1 MKARIFL
8 LGGNAAEQDQ
18 NFDEILRRTFA
29 DVLTDNDAIAHFTS
43 LKDATVAIGK
53 AFSDSDTV
61 MFFADIARMAETK
74 DILCK
79 ALGLK
84 LTVNEELLSVALKT
98 ASAAEQEAAYFNV
111 CHAGIAEGSQPFAL
125 KDALFAGFGCKR
137 GRQVVVLLP
146 YSGERTRVLLATQV
160 IPYLNAERQ
169 VEISTVPLQF
179 YYAEQLNIA
188 ARRENIRIALAG
200 TKSAEVFMKY
210 IAYAPELAGKIL
222 HASKAENRG
231 TTAPNEY
238 VVNLSITA
246 AEFMGVPYGVAMSN
260 AYYVGDDP
268 NAPKTVYIAV
278 TNDTETTVREL
289 HSFYGESTGDF
300 LFRCCG
306 ELCRLLARIIDAD
319 AGLTGNEKID
329 KKAEDKKKK
338 KAKRYKRAIAVI
350 LALILLIGGGGYY
363 YFYTNSYTL
372 QDWANKYVTMA
383 RQYINS
389 LTGATEPESTTEAD
403 TAASPTDDG
412 GIGFYTL
419 SSGEG

>member
-1 MKARIFL
+1 MKTRIFL
-8 LGGNAAEQDQ
+8 LGGNAAEQDR

-29 DVLTDNDAIAHFTS
+29 DVLTDDGAIEHFTS
-43 LKDATVAIGK
+43 LKDATVSIGK

-84 LTVNEELLSVALKT
+84 LVVNEELLSVALKT
-98 ASAAEQEAAYFNV
+98 ASEAEQEAAYFNV

-179 YYAEQLNIA
+179 YYAEQLNISA
-188 ARRENIRIALAG
+188 KRENVRIALAG
-200 TKSAEVFMKY
+200 TKSAEVFTKY
-210 IAYAPELAGKIL
+210 ISYAPELAEKIL

-306 ELCRLLARIIDAD
+306 ELCHLLSRIIDAD
-319 AGLTGNEKID
+319 SGVSEKA
-329 KKAEDKKKK
+329 KADPQEDAKKKK

-372 QDWANKYVTMA
+372 QDWASKYVTMVKQWIGKTDEA
-383 RQYINS
+383 AQE
-389 LTGATEPESTTEAD
+389 AES
-403 TAASPTDDG
+403 AASPTAEG

-419 SSGEG
+419 PSGEG